1 MLTDP
6 IADMLTRI
14 RNGGQ
19 ARKATVNVPYSHHK
33 EAIARVLRDEG
44 YLDAVT
50 VTDEARPQLQVT
62 LRYDAARQ
70 PVINGLQRVSRPS
83 LRVYVGAKDIP
94 AVRRGLGVSIVS
106 TPNGILADREA
117 RRQGVGGEVICK
129 VW

>member
-19 ARKATVNVPYSHHK
+19 ARKATVNVPYSRHK

-44 YLDAVT
+44 YLEAVT
-50 VTDEARPQLQVT
+50 VTDETHPQLQVT
-62 LRYDAARQ
+62 LRYDASRQ
-70 PVINGLQRVSRPS
+70 PVIVGIERVSRPS
-83 LRVYVGAKDIP
+83 LRVYVGATEIP

-106 TPNGILADREA
+106 TPKGVLTDRAA
-117 RRQGVGGEVICK
+117 RQQGVGGEVICK

>member
-6 IADMLTRI
+6 IADMLNRI

-19 ARKATVNVPYSHHK
+19 ARKATVNVPYSRHK

-50 VTDEARPQLQVT
+50 VTDAERPEIQVT
-62 LRYDAARQ
+62 LRYDASSKS
-70 PVINGLQRVSRPS
+70 VITGLKRVSRPS

-94 AVRRGLGVSIVS
+94 PVRRGLGVSIVS
-106 TPNGILADREA
+106 TPKGILPDREA
-117 RRQGVGGEVICK
+117 RRQGLGGEVICR

>member
-6 IADMLTRI
+6 IADMLNRI

-19 ARKATVNVPYSHHK
+19 ARKATVNIPYSRHK

-50 VTDEARPQLQVT
+50 VTDAERPEIQVT
-62 LRYDAARQ
+62 LRYDASSKS
-70 PVINGLQRVSRPS
+70 VITGLKRVSRPS

-94 AVRRGLGVSIVS
+94 PVRRGLGVSIVS
-106 TPNGILADREA
+106 TPKGILPDREA
-117 RRQGVGGEVICK
+117 RSQGLGGEVICR

>member
-1 MLTDP
+1 MMTDP

-14 RNGGQ
+14 RNGGL
-19 ARKATVNVPYSHHK
+19 ARKATVNVPYSRHK

-44 YLDAVT
+44 YLEAVT

-62 LRYDAARQ
+62 LRYDDARQ
-70 PVINGLQRVSRPS
+70 PVIIGIQRVSRPS
-83 LRVYVGAKDIP
+83 LRVYVGAKEIP
-94 AVRRGLGVSIVS
+94 SVRRGLGVSIVS

-117 RRQGVGGEVICK
+117 RRQGVGGELLCK